1 MTTNYSKRMPG
12 ISKIN
17 PCPIGSGNEE
27 PGPPPAVPVQRLAF
41 IPGELYLF
49 HPTDPACPAEESL
62 WGVFDKTE
70 NGTILLESSS
80 HDLKYFRVWHPLTD
94 EYRFAR
100 LASRDELRDYAMKL
114 ARYEYCMEIRHLIEA
129 AL

>member
-1 MTTNYSKRMPG
+1 MPG

-17 PCPIGSGNEE
+17 PCPTGSGNEE

-49 HPTDPACPAEESL
+49 HPSDYACPAEESL

>member
-1 MTTNYSKRMPG
+1 MPG

-17 PCPIGSGNEE
+17 PCPTGSGDEE
-27 PGPPPAVPVQRLAF
+27 TETPPTAPVQCLAF
-41 IPGELYLF
+41 MAGELYLF
-49 HPTDPACPAEESL
+49 HPADPACPAEESL

-70 NGTILLESSS
+70 NDTIFLESSS
-80 HDLKYFRVWHPLTD
+80 RDLKYFRVWHPLAD

-114 ARYEYCMEIRHLIEA
+114 ARYEYGMEIRHLIEV